1 MTTPARI
8 PAAAVLLHAL
18 AALEIP
24 GFPDLD
30 ENFIVA
36 HPPHLSQNQALD
48 HEHVAVSTGWEF
60 NVKNCPIDQYPGGLS
75 ATAYEG
81 YDGSDYCDIEMVY
94 EAPPGANLTAHASAC
109 AKAVA
114 EWFASRQSTTAPGKR
129 SGADDT
135 DEVRTSTTEVC

>member
-8 PAAAVLLHAL
+8 PVAAVLLHAL

-24 GFPDLD
+24 GFPDPE

-48 HEHVAVSTGWEF
+48 HEHIAVTTGWEF
-60 NVKNCPIDQYPGGLS
+60 DINSPVDQYPGGLS

-81 YDGSDYCDIEMVY
+81 YDGSDFCDIASVY
-94 EAPPGANLTAHASAC
+94 EAPPGADRLADAAAC
-109 AKAVA
+109 ATAVA
-114 EWFASRQSTTAPGKR
+114 EWFAARQSATDPGKG